1 MNINIVSAVFLI
13 CAAAAGVLALC
24 LLNQEKRFVRHA
36 VRTSGYV
43 AGNFSS
49 GGRGTD
55 GSCGFVCGHGWQSG
69 HQKLRNAW
77 ARMVCPWGDEV
88 AILYTRKKR
97 FGLVFW
103 NIFVERDSQA
113 KPYRVYTFY
122 GVILGMIALGLAAAG
137 IFVLMR

>member
-43 AGNFSS
+43 AGISPLGE
-49 GGRGTD
+49 GGQMVPVVSFVDMD
-55 GSCGFVCGHGWQSG
+55 GNRVIKTAQRVGAHGVS
-69 HQKLRNAW
+69 
-77 ARMVCPWGDEV
+77 VGDEV